1 MDAHLCTSI
10 TVGQLLL
17 FLVMLDIRV
26 GADERSEEKDS
37 AVPILG
43 DLVVDLAR
51 NVFPETRHH
60 LLLER

>member
-1 MDAHLCTSI
+1 
-10 TVGQLLL
+10 
-17 FLVMLDIRV
+17 MLKKKKRERRRGKSGKLRV

-51 NVFPETRHH
+51 NVFPESRHH